1 MRSKTRSAAL
11 AVLCAGVLT
20 FTAACGGDDS
30 SEESGGDTT
39 ITWWHNSNNEPGK
52 GYYEQ
57 VAKDFEADHPGVNI
71 EISAMAHE
79 DMVDKLAAGLPERRH
94 PRHLHGARRRRA
106 RRPRRGRPG
115 PRHLRRRGRGDRE
128 DRRLGRRLAGRRQ
141 DLRAAVLPRR
151 RRGLVQH
158 GPLRAGGH
166 HRAADDHGRV
176 VRRRSTS
183 SRTPA
188 SRRSRSAPATS
199 GRPRTTGTT
208 RRCAPAPRTS
218 STDAVSS
225 LDFSDPCFVAGRRG
239 RRGPARH
246 RALQPG
252 LPDHPG
258 AGGRHLGLRPA
269 RHRQGRDGDAGPLG
283 ARRHAGPHRRRQ
295 GPGRQDRLVPV
306 PGRRG
311 RRR

>member
-1 MRSKTRSAAL
+1 MCDVRRTRAVRRTEGFPMRSKTRSAAL

-20 FTAACGGDDS
+20 FAACGSDDS

-39 ITWWHNSNNEPGK
+39 ITWWHNSNNEPGM

-79 DMVDKLAAGLPERRH
+79 DMVDKLDAGLPERRH

-115 PRHLRRRGRGDRE
+115 PRHLRRRVGGDRQ
-128 DRRLGRRLAGRRQ
+128 DRRLRRRLAGRRQ
-141 DLRAAVLPRR
+141 DLRAAVLARR

-158 GPLRAGGH
+158 RPLRAGRH
-166 HRAADDHGRV
+166 HGAADHDGRV
-176 VRRRSTS
+176 VRRRSPS

-208 RRCAPAPRTS
+208 PRCGPAPRTS
-218 STDAVSS
+218 SRTRS
-225 LDFSDPCFVAGRRG
+225 
-239 RRGPARH
+239 PAWTSPT
-246 RALQPG
+246 RAS
-252 LPDHPG
+252 
-258 AGGRHLGLRPA
+258 
-269 RHRQGRDGDAGPLG
+269 
-283 ARRHAGPHRRRQ
+283 
-295 GPGRQDRLVPV
+295 
-306 PGRRG
+306 
-311 RRR
+311 